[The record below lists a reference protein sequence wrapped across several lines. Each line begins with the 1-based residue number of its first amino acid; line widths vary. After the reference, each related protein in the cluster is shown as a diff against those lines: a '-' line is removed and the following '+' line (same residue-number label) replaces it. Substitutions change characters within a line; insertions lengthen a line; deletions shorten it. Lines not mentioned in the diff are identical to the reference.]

1 MREGGLMGLERT
13 ETGGPDLWRGGAID
27 LPQLFRAIVRA
38 RRWIIIP
45 TLMCFLG
52 ALAVVAVV
60 HPRYTGVAKVLL
72 ENQENYYTRPDK
84 AAADQ
89 AQTLDPEAVQSLAE
103 TIISTELAAKAVA
116 RLDLTSR
123 DEFNPT
129 ALSNPLSMAL
139 AMIGL
144 GPNVSAQTIGER
156 TADAFLSHLTVYPL
170 PRSRVLQIEFVS
182 QDPALAA
189 RGANTVAQL
198 FLGSQEDAKKAAAK
212 NASGWLSDRIDEL
225 RGKVAAADAKV
236 ENFRAQSGLLAGA
249 NSMTLPGQ
257 QLSDINTQL
266 AAAKA
271 AQSAAGSKA
280 KMLSTMMRD
289 GRLDEIP
296 DAAKDESLRRYAEQR
311 VTLKAQIALESQT
324 LLPGHPR
331 MKELNAQLAGLD
343 REMRLAANKVV
354 QGLDNEA
361 RLDAAQVD
369 GLNAALARK
378 STTVAAGNVD
388 DVQLRALELEA
399 KAARDQLESYLQ
411 KYREATARDAD
422 NSSPADAR
430 IIATAT
436 EPRTPTFPKKI
447 ETLTLG
453 TLAGLLLSVGI
464 VVAWVLL
471 LGGEAAEA
479 SGSRLVEAP
488 SGATMEPVSAAL
500 VDEATPLDAFG
511 SAEELT
517 EHIAGLEA
525 PLIAMIVAEA
535 SPQALAASLE
545 VTRKLASRGRAVL
558 IDLGQTDG
566 WLDDALEAGEEKPG
580 SISGLAELL
589 AGEVDFADALRRD
602 AASGLDILPAGLGD
616 IAPEGLD
623 EAINV
628 LAAAYDFIV
637 IHTPDWRTEAALAA
651 LDFASELVLIARP
664 DPLRR
669 AMTEAA
675 EILAAV
681 PVAVRGLAMPADSAI
696 ERAA

>member
-1 MREGGLMGLERT
+1 MREGEWMALERT

-27 LPQLFRAIVRA
+27 LPQLFRAIARA

-52 ALAVVAVV
+52 AVAVVALV
-60 HPRYTGVAKVLL
+60 HPRYTGIAKVLL

-103 TIISTELAAKAVA
+103 TITSGELAAKAVA
-116 RLDLTSR
+116 TLDLTSR
-123 DEFNPT
+123 EEFNP
-129 ALSNPLSMAL
+129 AAASNPLSMAL
-139 AMIGL
+139 AMVGL
-144 GPNVSAQTIGER
+144 GPNASAQSIGER
-156 TADAFLSHLTVYPL
+156 TADVFLNHLTVYPL

-182 QDPALAA
+182 ENPALAA
-189 RGANTVAQL
+189 RGANAVAQL

-212 NASGWLSDRIDEL
+212 SASGWLSDRIDEL

-266 AAAKA
+266 ATAKA
-271 AQSAAGSKA
+271 AQSAAASKA
-280 KMLSTMMRD
+280 KMLSAMMRD

-311 VTLKAQIALESQT
+311 VTLRAQIALESQT

-331 MKELNAQLAGLD
+331 MKELSAQLAGLD

-369 GLNAALARK
+369 GLNAALARQ

-411 KYREATARDAD
+411 KYREATARDAA

-436 EPRTPTFPKKI
+436 EPRTPSFPKKI

-453 TLAGLLLSVGI
+453 ALAGLLLSLGI
-464 VVAWVLL
+464 VVARVL

-479 SGSRLVEAP
+479 PALRLVEPPSKAP
-488 SGATMEPVSAAL
+488 IDPRFAAL
-500 VDEATPLDAFG
+500 GDEAPPVDAFG

-517 EHIAGLEA
+517 EHIAGLKA
-525 PLIAMIVAEA
+525 PVVAMIVAEA
-535 SPQALAASLE
+535 LPQALAASLE

-558 IDLGQTDG
+558 VDLGQADG
-566 WLDDALEAGEEKPG
+566 WLDDTLETGEQPG
-580 SISGLAELL
+580 PISGLAELL

-602 AASGLDILPAGLGD
+602 AASGLDIIPAGSGD
-616 IAPEGLD
+616 IASEGLD

-637 IHTPDWRTEAALAA
+637 IHTPDWRSESALAA

-664 DPLRR
+664 APLRR
-669 AMTEAA
+669 AMSDAA

-681 PVAVRGLAMPADSAI
+681 PVAVRGLAMPGDGAI
-696 ERAA
+696 EQAA